1 MAQKEATNS
10 TDIKQLGLVAAL
22 ASLGYVFWVVGAM
35 EMVERLAYYGVR
47 AVAGL
52 YATAPA
58 SEGGLGVTAAKFGI
72 ILMVWSGFQGFLPIV
87 VGGLADRYGYK
98 LTIAISTVVKMV
110 AYLIMAFFPTFY
122 GFLVGAIFLAT
133 GTAIFKPGIQGTLA
147 KATKPE
153 NSSMAWGVFYQTV
166 NIGGFIGPVMAGFLR
181 KMEWSNVFFACA
193 AIIALN
199 FILLLTYK
207 EPGLEERLAKAK
219 EREAKHEKQRNII
232 LETLSELRRP
242 HLCVFLA
249 IFTGFYFMFNC
260 LFDVLPL
267 HIRDWVDSRDV
278 VNTVSQIFDI
288 NNPVLGFV
296 MILDKT
302 KTYVQ
307 PEGMLN
313 LNCAMIMFT
322 CFFFAWLSSKMR
334 ILRSIALGTS
344 LAALSMCLIGISH
357 MGWFCLLSIAVFSI
371 GEMLSSPKFSEFV
384 GTHLASSDKKG
395 MYLGLG
401 QMSFAIGST
410 LEGLI
415 APRLYDMLSSKDT
428 FSREMLLELK
438 LVTPQQLEAIK
449 PGEAFNQLVLL
460 SGRAPEELTQFMY
473 HHHSV
478 ASMWYI
484 MAGVGFL
491 TALLILIYSF
501 WWARTGTSAA
511 VVAINERQEE
521 KPTSEALTPASEESP
536 QPLIQE
542 GPLGEAQETA
552 PPKEEDSPQNSG

>member
-1 MAQKEATNS
+1 
-10 TDIKQLGLVAAL
+10 
-22 ASLGYVFWVVGAM
+22 
-35 EMVERLAYYGVR
+35 
-47 AVAGL
+47 
-52 YATAPA
+52 
-58 SEGGLGVTAAKFGI
+58 
-72 ILMVWSGFQGFLPIV
+72 
-87 VGGLADRYGYK
+87 
-98 LTIAISTVVKMV
+98 
-110 AYLIMAFFPTFY
+110 
-122 GFLVGAIFLAT
+122 
-133 GTAIFKPGIQGTLA
+133 
-147 KATKPE
+147 
-153 NSSMAWGVFYQTV
+153 
-166 NIGGFIGPVMAGFLR
+166 
-181 KMEWSNVFFACA
+181 
-193 AIIALN
+193 
-199 FILLLTYK
+199 
-207 EPGLEERLAKAK
+207 
-219 EREAKHEKQRNII
+219 
-232 LETLSELRRP
+232 
-242 HLCVFLA
+242 
-249 IFTGFYFMFNC
+249 
-260 LFDVLPL
+260 
-267 HIRDWVDSRDV
+267 
-278 VNTVSQIFDI
+278 
-288 NNPVLGFV
+288 
-296 MILDKT
+296 
-302 KTYVQ
+302 
-307 PEGMLN
+307 
-313 LNCAMIMFT
+313 
-322 CFFFAWLSSKMR
+322 
-334 ILRSIALGTS
+334 
-344 LAALSMCLIGISH
+344 
-357 MGWFCLLSIAVFSI
+357 
-371 GEMLSSPKFSEFV
+371 
-384 GTHLASSDKKG
+384 

-552 PPKEEDSPQNSG
+552 PSKEEDSPQNSG